1 MTSIVEEDLDSI
13 SANIDY
19 VQENIVELQNDLIAV
34 DDAKSEGDTLE
45 AHTIIASSSPKEAKY
60 LLEHLL
66 DLVLNLVSG
75 NLGISRAGTFSLR
88 HLRAL
93 KLLKRKQKLKYW
105 K

>member
-1 MTSIVEEDLDSI
+1 MVEEDLDSI

-45 AHTIIASSSPKEAKY
+45 AHTIIASSSPREAKY

-66 DLVLNLVSG
+66 DLVLNLVSV
-75 NLGISRAGTFSLR
+75 NAR
-88 HLRAL
+88 L
-93 KLLKRKQKLKYW
+93 KGFGL
-105 K
+105 